1 MTSVNVSRTTT
12 LYSFYF
18 ISQLRCS
25 VYIMSSSRSLNFSIE
40 NMINSSEAVNII
52 ALQEAM
58 LTKFEKTN
66 EMLRTVSELSDG
78 RCKILFTEL
87 TAHTKTIISL
97 KKEMD
102 DVFKRIRSIKKLL
115 YSNFPEDM
123 KRLDQ
128 HFCSRDSDDKEDCN
142 VIPKAFQTSDCVTVS
157 KTMETV
163 REDSSL
169 E

>member
-1 MTSVNVSRTTT
+1 MSA
-12 LYSFYF
+12 
-18 ISQLRCS
+18 SQ
-25 VYIMSSSRSLNFSIE
+25 SLDASIQ
-40 NMINSSEAVNII
+40 NMISSSEAAKII

-78 RCKILFTEL
+78 RCRVLFTEL

-115 YSNFPEDM
+115 CSNFPEDM
-123 KRLDQ
+123 ERLNQ
-128 HFCSRDSDDKEDCN
+128 HFCSRDSEDKEDCN
-142 VIPKAFQTSDCVTVS
+142 IVPKVLQTSDCVTIA

-163 REDSSL
+163 CEDYTS

>member
-1 MTSVNVSRTTT
+1 
-12 LYSFYF
+12 
-18 ISQLRCS
+18 
-25 VYIMSSSRSLNFSIE
+25 MSSSQSLNFSIG
-40 NMINSSEAVNII
+40 NLIDSSEAVNII
-52 ALQEAM
+52 ALQESM

-78 RCKILFTEL
+78 RCRILFTEL
-87 TAHTKTIISL
+87 TTHTKTIISL

-115 YSNFPEDM
+115 CSNFPEDM
-123 KRLDQ
+123 ERLHQ
-128 HFCSRDSDDKEDCN
+128 HFCSRDSDDNEDCD
-142 VIPKAFQTSDCVTVS
+142 VIPKALQTSDCVTIS

-163 REDSSL
+163 CEDSSL